1 MAAGEAATSLV
12 ELWFHAGR
20 RRRSGVRRA
29 DLARCGRQAAAS
41 PPADQPAAIRP
52 DAGEAAPSLQQAAIA
67 AEVGQELAGSRA
79 ALRELNL
86 KPANTR
92 GLAGVA
98 ALSRQVHSEVRQRP
112 EFQRLMELVK
122 QIEER

>member
-1 MAAGEAATSLV
+1 MLV
-12 ELWFHAGR
+12 ELWLTPGE
-20 RRRSGVRRA
+20 A
-29 DLARCGRQAAAS
+29 DEVGFAELTWRDATDKPQQIRQRISRLQIA
-41 PPADQPAAIRP
+41 PTL
-52 DAGEAAPSLQQAAIA
+52 GEAAPSLVQAAIA

-98 ALSRQVHSEVRQRP
+98 ALSRQVHSDVRQRP

-122 QIEER
+122 QIDER